1 MSRIDNAVRRRATNW
16 AGMLTRIARE
26 FAPDHLKSFIHSKV
40 TERGQGAYA
49 ITIGIKIDKH
59 GPTADAAAQEYGS
72 GIHDEN
78 NPHKITIVP
87 TQGKEFL
94 VFKWDKV
101 EGQPGFRRTSDG
113 KVMLK
118 SVQHPGIR
126 KYKGA
131 GYLAPAIRE
140 LIAKGREE
148 LGDDVRTA
156 IIGDLSASFKNANK
170 R

>member
-1 MSRIDNAVRRRATNW
+1 MSRVDTSVRRRATAW

-40 TERGQGAYA
+40 TERGNGMYA
-49 ITIGIKIDKH
+49 ITVGIKIDKH
-59 GPTADAAAQEYGS
+59 GPTADAAAQEFGS

-78 NPHKITIVP
+78 FPHKITIVP

-101 EGQPGFRRTSDG
+101 DGQPGFRRTSDG

-126 KYKGA
+126 KYRGA
-131 GYLAPAIRE
+131 GYLQPAIRE
-140 LIAKGREE
+140 LIAKGRAE
-148 LGDDVRTA
+148 LDDDIRMA
-156 IIGDLSASFKNANK
+156 IIGDLSASFRHANK